1 MERRVTSGDVD
12 FISYLV
18 EVMCELAQTRMQ
30 ISISEL
36 SKVMHTLPPTNP
48 RNLYRKQ
55 YGNMDQCLKNGK
67 IGHVFWLDAMMIKPV
82 PLPQLEQARD
92 SGVLSSADF
101 TKLTSKQ
108 RDLEERLRA
117 AEARVRGTA

>member
-1 MERRVTSGDVD
+1 MEARVNSSDIA

-18 EVMCELAQTRMQ
+18 SVMCELAKTRMQ

-36 SKVMHTLPPTNP
+36 SQVMHTLSPTDQ

-67 IGHVFWLDAMMIKPV
+67 IGRVFWLDAMMIKP
-82 PLPQLEQARD
+82 LPIGQLERARD
-92 SGVLSSADF
+92 EGVLSAADF
-101 TKLTSKQ
+101 TRLVEKQ
-108 RDLEERLRA
+108 ALLEENLRA
-117 AEARVRGTA
+117 AEARLRGP